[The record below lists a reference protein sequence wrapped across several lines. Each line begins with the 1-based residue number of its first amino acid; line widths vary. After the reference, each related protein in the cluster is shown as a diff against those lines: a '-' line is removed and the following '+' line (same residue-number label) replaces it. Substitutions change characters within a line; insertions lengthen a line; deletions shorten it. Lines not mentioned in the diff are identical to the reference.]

1 MYGVMPYNIVMATM
15 TRTASIDMRLTEE
28 EKRLIEQASAATGS
42 RLTTWCI
49 NNLINDAKRDL
60 HANAIIRLSDE
71 AFDRFVENL
80 DRPLTEKQ
88 QQFLAYQPEWA
99 GPRCHSLALKAPSAL
114 STSPDSTAGN
124 SRSTTG

>member
-15 TRTASIDMRLTEE
+15 TRTARIDMRLTEE
-28 EKRLIEQASAATGS
+28 ETRLIEQASAATGS

-99 GPRCHSLALKAPSAL
+99 
-114 STSPDSTAGN
+114 
-124 SRSTTG
+124 

>member
-1 MYGVMPYNIVMATM
+1 MYGVMPYNIVLATI
-15 TRTASIDMRLTEE
+15 TRPALFDRRLTVE
-28 EKRLIEQASAATGS
+28 EKRLIEQASAASGS

-99 GPRCHSLALKAPSAL
+99 
-114 STSPDSTAGN
+114 
-124 SRSTTG
+124 

>member
-15 TRTASIDMRLTEE
+15 TRTARIHRPHPQQQ
-28 EKRLIEQASAATGS
+28 KRLIEQASAATGS

-99 GPRCHSLALKAPSAL
+99 
-114 STSPDSTAGN
+114 
-124 SRSTTG
+124 

>member
-15 TRTASIDMRLTEE
+15 TRTARIDMRLTEE
-28 EKRLIEQASAATGS
+28 EKRLIEQA
-42 RLTTWCI
+42 TWCI

-99 GPRCHSLALKAPSAL
+99 
-114 STSPDSTAGN
+114 
-124 SRSTTG
+124 

>member
-15 TRTASIDMRLTEE
+15 TRTARIDMRLTEE

-60 HANAIIRLSDE
+60 HANSIIRLSDE
-71 AFDRFVENL
+71 TFDKFVENL

-99 GPRCHSLALKAPSAL
+99 
-114 STSPDSTAGN
+114 
-124 SRSTTG
+124 

>member
-15 TRTASIDMRLTEE
+15 TRTARIDMRLTEE

-49 NNLINDAKRDL
+49 NTLIHDAKRDL

-99 GPRCHSLALKAPSAL
+99 
-114 STSPDSTAGN
+114 
-124 SRSTTG
+124 

>member
-15 TRTASIDMRLTEE
+15 TRTARIDMRLTEE
-28 EKRLIEQASAATGS
+28 EKRLFEQASAATGS

-99 GPRCHSLALKAPSAL
+99 
-114 STSPDSTAGN
+114 
-124 SRSTTG
+124 

>member
-1 MYGVMPYNIVMATM
+1 MYGVMPYNIVMAPM
-15 TRTASIDMRLTEE
+15 TRPARIDMRLTEE

-99 GPRCHSLALKAPSAL
+99 
-114 STSPDSTAGN
+114 
-124 SRSTTG
+124 

>member
-1 MYGVMPYNIVMATM
+1 MYGVMPYNIDMATM
-15 TRTASIDMRLTEE
+15 TRTARIDMRLTEE

-99 GPRCHSLALKAPSAL
+99 
-114 STSPDSTAGN
+114 
-124 SRSTTG
+124 

>member
-1 MYGVMPYNIVMATM
+1 MYGAIPYTIGIVAM
-15 TRTASIDMRLTEE
+15 TRTDRIDMRLTEE

-71 AFDRFVENL
+71 AFDKFVENL

-99 GPRCHSLALKAPSAL
+99 
-114 STSPDSTAGN
+114 
-124 SRSTTG
+124 

>member
-15 TRTASIDMRLTEE
+15 TRTARNAMRLPEE

-99 GPRCHSLALKAPSAL
+99 
-114 STSPDSTAGN
+114 
-124 SRSTTG
+124 

>member
-15 TRTASIDMRLTEE
+15 TRTARIDI
-28 EKRLIEQASAATGS
+28 RLIEQASAATGS

-99 GPRCHSLALKAPSAL
+99 
-114 STSPDSTAGN
+114 
-124 SRSTTG
+124 

>member
-15 TRTASIDMRLTEE
+15 TRTARIDMRLTEA

-99 GPRCHSLALKAPSAL
+99 
-114 STSPDSTAGN
+114 
-124 SRSTTG
+124 

>member
-1 MYGVMPYNIVMATM
+1 MYGVMPKNFVMETM
-15 TRTASIDMRLTEE
+15 TRPAPIHMRLTEE
-28 EKRLIEQASAATGS
+28 QKRLIEQASAATGS

-99 GPRCHSLALKAPSAL
+99 
-114 STSPDSTAGN
+114 
-124 SRSTTG
+124 

>member
-15 TRTASIDMRLTEE
+15 TRPARIDMRLTEE

-99 GPRCHSLALKAPSAL
+99 
-114 STSPDSTAGN
+114 
-124 SRSTTG
+124 

>member
-15 TRTASIDMRLTEE
+15 TRTARIDMLLTEE

-99 GPRCHSLALKAPSAL
+99 
-114 STSPDSTAGN
+114 
-124 SRSTTG
+124 

>member
-15 TRTASIDMRLTEE
+15 TRTARIDMLLTEDE
-28 EKRLIEQASAATGS
+28 NRLIEQASAATGS

-99 GPRCHSLALKAPSAL
+99 
-114 STSPDSTAGN
+114 
-124 SRSTTG
+124 

>member
-1 MYGVMPYNIVMATM
+1 MYGVMPYNNVMATM
-15 TRTASIDMRLTEE
+15 TRTARIDMRLTEE

-99 GPRCHSLALKAPSAL
+99 
-114 STSPDSTAGN
+114 
-124 SRSTTG
+124 